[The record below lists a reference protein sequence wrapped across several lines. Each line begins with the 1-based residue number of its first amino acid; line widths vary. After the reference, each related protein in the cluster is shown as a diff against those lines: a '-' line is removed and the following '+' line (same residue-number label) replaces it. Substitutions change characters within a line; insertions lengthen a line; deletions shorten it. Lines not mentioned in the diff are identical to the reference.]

1 MEHPDEGMIRAFLD
15 GEVSGGGEDLRAHL
29 AGCTPCAEAGEAQR
43 ASWKN
48 LSDAFSLLDVEAPEE
63 SARGRI
69 LEEARKRK
77 LFGRWVRRN
86 LAKAASITVLLTAGA
101 AAALPGSPV
110 RRLVGN
116 SLEAVFQGD
125 QAVSPASAE
134 DPGEGVGTGDPRD
147 PSLVGATISALSGP
161 LALKVEG
168 LEGTATLRVLLVEGD
183 QAGIFAGEGTR
194 FRTVSGELLAS
205 GPPGE
210 VFVEIPLSA
219 TGVTVSVNGEL
230 YLAKTEGGL
239 EILGPVRTRTPTEI
253 RFGPSGSEDR

>member
-1 MEHPDEGMIRAFLD
+1 MEHPDEGMIRALLD
-15 GEVSGGGEDLRAHL
+15 GEASGGGEGLRTHL
-29 AGCTPCAEAGEAQR
+29 AGCTPCAEAAEIQGV
-43 ASWKN
+43 SWKN
-48 LSDAFSLLDVEAPEE
+48 LSDALSILDVPAPEK

-69 LEEARKRK
+69 LEEARKRRG
-77 LFGRWVRRN
+77 FGRWVRRN
-86 LAKAASITVLLTAGA
+86 LAKAASITILLTAGT

-110 RRLVGN
+110 RRLVGK
-116 SLEAVFQGD
+116 SWTAVFQGD
-125 QAVSPASAE
+125 PAVSPASAE
-134 DPGEGVGTGDPRD
+134 DPGEGVGTVNPRD
-147 PSLVGATISALSGP
+147 PRLVGATISALSGP

-168 LEGTATLRVLLVEGD
+168 LEGTASLRVLMVVGD

-205 GPPGE
+205 DPPGE
-210 VFVEIPLSA
+210 VVVEIPLSA

-239 EILGPVRTRTPTEI
+239 EILGPVRARTPAEI